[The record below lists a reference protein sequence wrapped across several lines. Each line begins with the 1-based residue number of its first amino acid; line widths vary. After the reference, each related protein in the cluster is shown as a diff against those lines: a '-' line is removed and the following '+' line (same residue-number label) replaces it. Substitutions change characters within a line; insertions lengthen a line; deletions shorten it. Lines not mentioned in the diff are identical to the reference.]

1 LEAPGRDGGEL
12 IRSFA
17 HSPSKQQATTV
28 KQTTLAI
35 VFSVA
40 VAVALLATGCATTTD
55 EVLSPASAARLDADA
70 TSALQDL
77 LTKNPAAKTLRS
89 KARAILIFPDI
100 LKGGFM
106 FGAELGNGVLRQ
118 NGRTTG
124 YYNTV
129 AASYGLQVGLQRF
142 GYALFFMNDAALE
155 RLNDTG
161 GFEIGVGPSVV
172 LVDEGMART
181 LTTTTLQHDVYAFVF
196 DQTGL
201 MAGAGL
207 QGAKITRIQ

>member
-1 LEAPGRDGGEL
+1 MKANILPIVL
-12 IRSFA
+12 S
-17 HSPSKQQATTV
+17 
-28 KQTTLAI
+28 LA
-35 VFSVA
+35 VV
-40 VAVALLATGCATTTD
+40 VALLPTGCATSND
-55 EVLSPASAARLDADA
+55 EVLSPGSAARLDADA
-70 TSALQDL
+70 TAALQDL
-77 LTKNPAAKTLRS
+77 YAKNSAAKLLRG

-100 LKGGFM
+100 LKAGFM
-106 FGAELGNGVLRQ
+106 FGGELGNGVMRQ

-142 GYALFFMNDAALE
+142 GYALFFLNDAALQ

-172 LVDEGMART
+172 VVDEGMART

-196 DQTGL
+196 DQEGL

-207 QGAKITRIQ
+207 QGAKITRIQR

>member
-1 LEAPGRDGGEL
+1 VNGEAW
-12 IRSFA
+12 SA
-17 HSPSKQQATTV
+17 SVSS
-28 KQTTLAI
+28 
-35 VFSVA
+35 VFSCAKTKTMKANPLPIVLSLA
-40 VAVALLATGCATTTD
+40 LALALLPSGCVTDTG
-55 EVLSPASAARLDADA
+55 EVLSPRAEASLDADA
-70 TSALQDL
+70 TAALQDL
-77 LTKNPAAKTLRS
+77 YMKNSAAKALSR

-100 LKGGFM
+100 LKAGFM
-106 FGAELGNGVLRQ
+106 FGGELGNGVLRQ

-142 GYALFFMNDAALE
+142 GYALFFMNDGALA
-155 RLNDTG
+155 RLNDVG
-161 GFEIGVGPSVV
+161 GFQIGVGPSVV
-172 LVDEGMART
+172 VVDEGMART